1 MGNKLYPD
9 IYGGNPSPLA
19 HQDAQ
24 KEPRGAEG
32 DAPQPSQQV
41 GEQGAGDGEHG
52 FGDVEKP
59 AEATSAPSK
68 ASQPTLE
75 RAKEQYAQVHGMHA
89 SAVTEELLQKTDE
102 GVEGWACHGLDCRA
116 HGPMGNALYRAFRKN
131 PTMAKKYRWLF
142 DDLKVKFRQTWA
154 MSRSFDFVSTKRVH
168 SVSTTT
174 KHEEVGTWKNQL
186 QLEGHFGGVGIP
198 EAERQAKNYIRNCEQ
213 FEERLSKI

>member
-68 ASQPTLE
+68 
-75 RAKEQYAQVHGMHA
+75 AKEQYAQVHGMHA

-154 MSRSFDFVSTKRVH
+154 MSRSFDFQYKSMSLKSCAHVALNLETVKILAWTSRI
-168 SVSTTT
+168 
-174 KHEEVGTWKNQL
+174 GNGIQL
-186 QLEGHFGGVGIP
+186 P
-198 EAERQAKNYIRNCEQ
+198 
-213 FEERLSKI
+213 FES